1 MEILQVVILILGAL
15 IFTVSFFIP
24 DKQVNTKEIRE
35 KEERIFRE
43 LMEKEIPD
51 IRKKIDEAAEDSI
64 ERAKDNTQR
73 QMERLTNEKM
83 MAINEYSDTVMS
95 EIHKNHE
102 EAVFLYDMLNN
113 KHAQVKNTAAELNQ
127 VMKQSKQ
134 AQAAVKNTK
143 VKEEKKT
150 AKATVTERAV
160 AAVEMVEAAEAS
172 KKAKKA
178 AENSSS
184 SAVKKEIEKENPSF
198 EPMASKDLEIIIPP
212 EEMIKPVDAEKANDV
227 PSAEASNT
235 GNVEIMFATEG
246 NEENSNDR
254 ILELHK
260 AGKSNMAIARELGLG
275 IGEVKLVIDLFKG
288 GM

>member
-1 MEILQVVILILGAL
+1 MEILEIVILILGAIL
-15 IFTVSFFIP
+15 FTVSFFIP

-35 KEERIFRE
+35 KEERIFKE
-43 LMEKEIPD
+43 MMEREIPD
-51 IRKKIDEAAEDSI
+51 IRRKIEEATEEGL
-64 ERAKDNTQR
+64 ERAKENTQR

-83 MAINEYSDTVMS
+83 MAINEYSDTVMT

-113 KHAQVKNTAAELNQ
+113 KHAQVKNTAAELSQ

-134 AQAAVKNTK
+134 VQSAAKSVKNEK
-143 VKEEKKT
+143 KNAEDVSVKENKKKKQ
-150 AKATVTERAV
+150 AETVN
-160 AAVEMVEAAEAS
+160 AEAE
-172 KKAKKA
+172 A
-178 AENSSS
+178 
-184 SAVKKEIEKENPSF
+184 SF
-198 EPMASKDLEIIIPP
+198 EPMAARELEVIIPP
-212 EEMIKPVDAEKANDV
+212 EIHSQESTEESEVKND
-227 PSAEASNT
+227 T
-235 GNVEIMFATEG
+235 GAVKNVEIMFATEG

>member
-1 MEILQVVILILGAL
+1 MEALQIVILILGAL
-15 IFTVSFFIP
+15 LFTVSFFIP
-24 DKQVNTKEIRE
+24 DKQANPKEIRD
-35 KEERIFRE
+35 KEERIFRD
-43 LMEKEIPD
+43 LVEKEIPN
-51 IRKKIDEAAEDSI
+51 IRKKIEEATEDSI
-64 ERAKDNTQR
+64 ERAKENTQR

-113 KHAQVKNTAAELNQ
+113 KHAQVKNTTAELNQ
-127 VMKQSKQ
+127 IMKQSKQ
-134 AQAAVKNTK
+134 AQAAVKSAKT
-143 VKEEKKT
+143 KEEKK
-150 AKATVTERAV
+150 ASKVSSDERAA
-160 AAVEMVEAAEAS
+160 AAVELVESVIADRKNETAES
-172 KKAKKA
+172 VEEKADGV
-178 AENSSS
+178 S
-184 SAVKKEIEKENPSF
+184 SF
-198 EPMASKDLEIIIPP
+198 EPMASKELEVIIPP
-212 EEMIKPVDAEKANDV
+212 EDMEKPSKKGKNKETVEAEVSAAKNVD
-227 PSAEASNT
+227 
-235 GNVEIMFATEG
+235 IMFATEG

>member
-1 MEILQVVILILGAL
+1 MEALQIVILIIGAL
-15 IFTVSFFIP
+15 LFTVSFFIP
-24 DKQVNTKEIRE
+24 DKQVNPKEIRD
-35 KEERIFRE
+35 KEERIFKE
-43 LMEKEIPD
+43 LVEKEIPNVRRM
-51 IRKKIDEAAEDSI
+51 IEEAAEDSI
-64 ERAKDNTQR
+64 ERAKENTQR

-134 AQAAVKNTK
+134 AQAAVKSAKT
-143 VKEEKKT
+143 KEEKKASKT
-150 AKATVTERAV
+150 SADERAT
-160 AAVEMVEAAEAS
+160 AAVELVESAIAAKQTE
-172 KKAKKA
+172 KPETVEENQDA
-178 AENSSS
+178 AI
-184 SAVKKEIEKENPSF
+184 AF
-198 EPMASKDLEIIIPP
+198 EPMAAKELEVIIPP
-212 EEMIKPVDAEKANDV
+212 EEMEKPSKSKKEKKKDTTEADAA
-227 PSAEASNT
+227 SAK
-235 GNVEIMFATEG
+235 NVEIMFATEG

>member
-1 MEILQVVILILGAL
+1 MEILEIVILILGAIL
-15 IFTVSFFIP
+15 FTVSFFIP

-35 KEERIFRE
+35 KEERIFKE
-43 LMEKEIPD
+43 LMEREIPD
-51 IRKKIDEAAEDSI
+51 IRRKIEEATEEGL
-64 ERAKDNTQR
+64 ERAKENTQR

-83 MAINEYSDTVMS
+83 MAINEYSDTVMT

-113 KHAQVKNTAAELNQ
+113 KHAQVKNTAAELSQ

-134 AQAAVKNTK
+134 VQSAAKSVKNEK
-143 VKEEKKT
+143 KNAEDVSVKENKK
-150 AKATVTERAV
+150 KPTET
-160 AAVEMVEAAEAS
+160 AAVEAE
-172 KKAKKA
+172 
-178 AENSSS
+178 
-184 SAVKKEIEKENPSF
+184 VSF
-198 EPMASKDLEIIIPP
+198 EPMAARELEVIIPP
-212 EEMIKPVDAEKANDV
+212 EIHSQESTEESEVKND
-227 PSAEASNT
+227 T
-235 GNVEIMFATEG
+235 GAVKNVEIMFATEG

>member
-1 MEILQVVILILGAL
+1 MEVLQIIVLILGVL

-24 DKQVNTKEIRE
+24 DKKADTKESRA
-35 KEERIFRE
+35 KEERIFKE
-43 LMEKEIPD
+43 LMEREMPK
-51 IRKKIDEAAEDSI
+51 IRQQMESAAEESI
-64 ERAKDNTQR
+64 EQAKEDTKR

-83 MAINEYSDTVMS
+83 MAINEYSDTVMT

-127 VMKQSKQ
+127 VVKQSKQ
-134 AQAAVKNTK
+134 IQNGTK
-143 VKEEKKT
+143 GTKKETKKKT
-150 AKATVTERAV
+150 E
-160 AAVEMVEAAEAS
+160 
-172 KKAKKA
+172 
-178 AENSSS
+178 
-184 SAVKKEIEKENPSF
+184 SAPKPSF
-198 EPMASKDLEIIIPP
+198 EPMESKELETVVLSEKTPEPVLETAS
-212 EEMIKPVDAEKANDV
+212 AEKTEKADNA
-227 PSAEASNT
+227 PAA
-235 GNVEIMFATEG
+235 NVEIMFATEG

-260 AGKSNMAIARELGLG
+260 QGKSNMAIARELGLG

>member
-1 MEILQVVILILGAL
+1 MEVLQIVILILGAL
-15 IFTVSFFIP
+15 LFTVSFFIP
-24 DKQVNTKEIRE
+24 DKQANPKEIRD
-35 KEERIFRE
+35 KEERIFKE
-43 LMEKEIPD
+43 LVEKEIPN
-51 IRKKIDEAAEDSI
+51 IRKKIEEAAEDSI
-64 ERAKDNTQR
+64 ERAKENTQR

-113 KHAQVKNTAAELNQ
+113 KHAQVKNTTAELNQ
-127 VMKQSKQ
+127 IMKQSKQ
-134 AQAAVKNTK
+134 AQAAVKSAKT
-143 VKEEKKT
+143 KEEKK
-150 AKATVTERAV
+150 ASKASADERAA
-160 AAVEMVEAAEAS
+160 AAVELVESAIAAH
-172 KKAKKA
+172 KAEK
-178 AENSSS
+178 EETVE
-184 SAVKKEIEKENPSF
+184 VKKDTESAF
-198 EPMASKDLEIIIPP
+198 EPMAANELEVIIPP
-212 EEMIKPVDAEKANDV
+212 QDMEKPSKKRKKEESVEADA
-227 PSAEASNT
+227 SAAK
-235 GNVEIMFATEG
+235 NVEIMFATEG

>member
-1 MEILQVVILILGAL
+1 MEALQIVILVIGAL
-15 IFTVSFFIP
+15 LFTVSFFIP
-24 DKQVNTKEIRE
+24 DKQVNTKEIRD
-35 KEERIFRE
+35 KEERIFKE

-51 IRKKIDEAAEDSI
+51 IRKKIDEATEDSI
-64 ERAKDNTQR
+64 ERAKENTQR

-83 MAINEYSDTVMS
+83 MAINEYSDTVMG

-113 KHAQVKNTAAELNQ
+113 KHAQVKNMAAELNQ

-134 AQAAVKNTK
+134 TQAAVKST
-143 VKEEKKT
+143 KEEKKA
-150 AKATVTERAV
+150 AKVSAEERAA
-160 AAVEMVEAAEAS
+160 AAVELVEAS
-172 KKAKKA
+172 KKETKTVEEPA
-178 AENSSS
+178 
-184 SAVKKEIEKENPSF
+184 F
-198 EPMASKDLEIIIPP
+198 EPMMPKELEVIIPP
-212 EEMIKPVDAEKANDV
+212 EEPEKAVKQDKKKETAEV
-227 PSAEASNT
+227 EASNAN
-235 GNVEIMFATEG
+235 NVEIMFATEG

>member
-1 MEILQVVILILGAL
+1 MEILEIVILILGAIL
-15 IFTVSFFIP
+15 FTVSFFIP

-35 KEERIFRE
+35 KEERIFKE
-43 LMEKEIPD
+43 LMEREILD
-51 IRKKIDEAAEDSI
+51 IRRKIEEATEEGL
-64 ERAKDNTQR
+64 ERAKENTQR

-113 KHAQVKNTAAELNQ
+113 KHAQVKNTAAELSQ

-134 AQAAVKNTK
+134 VQSAAKSVKS
-143 VKEEKKT
+143 EKKN
-150 AKATVTERAV
+150 
-160 AAVEMVEAAEAS
+160 VEDVS
-172 KKAKKA
+172 
-178 AENSSS
+178 
-184 SAVKKEIEKENPSF
+184 EKENKKKKTTEPVVVEAETSF
-198 EPMASKDLEIIIPP
+198 EPMAAKELEVIIPP
-212 EEMIKPVDAEKANDV
+212 EMPSHEKA
-227 PSAEASNT
+227 AEPQTKEETAAVS
-235 GNVEIMFATEG
+235 NVEIMFATES

>member
-1 MEILQVVILILGAL
+1 MDVLQIVILVLGA
-15 IFTVSFFIP
+15 IVFTVSFFIP
-24 DKQVNTKEIRE
+24 DKQVNTKEIKE
-35 KEERIFRE
+35 KEERIFKE
-43 LMEKEIPD
+43 LMERELPD
-51 IRKKIDEAAEDSI
+51 IRKKIDEATEDSI
-64 ERAKDNTQR
+64 ERAKENTQR

-83 MAINEYSDTVMS
+83 MAINEYSDTVMT

-113 KHAQVKNTAAELNQ
+113 KHAQVKNTAAELSQ

-134 AQAAVKNTK
+134 AQSAAKNSKT
-143 VKEEKKT
+143 KEEKK
-150 AKATVTERAV
+150 AREEKK
-160 AAVEMVEAAEAS
+160 AVEE
-172 KKAKKA
+172 KA
-178 AENSSS
+178 A
-184 SAVKKEIEKENPSF
+184 F
-198 EPMASKDLEIIIPP
+198 EPMASKELEVIIPP
-212 EEMIKPVDAEKANDV
+212 ESEPQMQEAVKEEKMQVESSSAN
-227 PSAEASNT
+227 
-235 GNVEIMFATEG
+235 NVEIMFATEG

>member
-1 MEILQVVILILGAL
+1 METVMDVLQIVILVLGAL
-15 IFTVSFFIP
+15 LFTVSFFIP
-24 DKQVNTKEIRE
+24 DKQVNTKEIKE
-35 KEERIFRE
+35 KEERIFKELIERE
-43 LMEKEIPD
+43 MPNIREKIE
-51 IRKKIDEAAEDSI
+51 EAAQDSI
-64 ERAKDNTQR
+64 ERTKENTQR

-83 MAINEYSDTVMS
+83 MAINEYSDTVMG

-113 KHAQVKNTAAELNQ
+113 KHAQVKNTAAELSQ

-134 AQAAVKNTK
+134 VQTSAKNSRS
-143 VKEEKKT
+143 KEEKKVS
-150 AKATVTERAV
+150 AQMAREQKTE
-160 AAVEMVEAAEAS
+160 
-172 KKAKKA
+172 
-178 AENSSS
+178 
-184 SAVKKEIEKENPSF
+184 SAVVEKAQEAVSAF
-198 EPMASKDLEIIIPP
+198 EPIAAKELEVIIPP
-212 EEMIKPVDAEKANDV
+212 QETTPKDTKPESVK
-227 PSAEASNT
+227 SAETNKEGSDVN
-235 GNVEIMFATEG
+235 NVEIMFATEG